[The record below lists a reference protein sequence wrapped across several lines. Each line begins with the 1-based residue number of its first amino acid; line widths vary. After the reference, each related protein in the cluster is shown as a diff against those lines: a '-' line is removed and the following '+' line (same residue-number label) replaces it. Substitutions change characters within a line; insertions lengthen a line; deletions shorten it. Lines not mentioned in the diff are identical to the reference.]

1 MLNVG
6 IIGLGKM
13 GLSHCSI
20 VNTHPQVKLAA
31 VCDSTKYILEV
42 LEKYSGFPCYDNAS
56 SMFANAK
63 LDAVLIATPSRFHAQ
78 AVHMALERGL
88 HVFCEKPLCLSSRE
102 GANLARMAREKN
114 LVNQVGYHCR
124 FVAAFAEAKRLI
136 EAEAIGAVSH
146 VLAEAYGSVVLRPK
160 LGTWRLRK
168 AEGGGCLYD
177 YASHA
182 INLVNFVL
190 GMPSGVGGTVLNK
203 VFSTDTEDEVYTTLY
218 YPDGV
223 SAQISANW
231 SDDSQRKM
239 ITKLTILGT
248 KGRIYADRQECQAYL
263 RDPQAVP
270 AGYRI
275 GWNVRY
281 TTELTPS
288 TWFYLRGEEYSA
300 QIDYFVQSITED
312 RSENINSFASALE
325 TDRTIELML
334 QDAGRPPTAETEG
347 PEITRRR
354 RRLFGL
360 G

>member
-1 MLNVG
+1 M
-6 IIGLGKM
+6 
-13 GLSHCSI
+13 
-20 VNTHPQVKLAA
+20 
-31 VCDSTKYILEV
+31 
-42 LEKYSGFPCYDNAS
+42 
-56 SMFANAK
+56 
-63 LDAVLIATPSRFHAQ
+63 
-78 AVHMALERGL
+78 
-88 HVFCEKPLCLSSRE
+88 
-102 GANLARMAREKN
+102 
-114 LVNQVGYHCR
+114 
-124 FVAAFAEAKRLI
+124 
-136 EAEAIGAVSH
+136 
-146 VLAEAYGSVVLRPK
+146 
-160 LGTWRLRK
+160 
-168 AEGGGCLYD
+168 
-177 YASHA
+177 
-182 INLVNFVL
+182 
-190 GMPSGVGGTVLNK
+190 
-203 VFSTDTEDEVYTTLY
+203 FSTDTEDEVYTTLY